1 MASSFHFSLLDHPLT
16 RQMNFSVQPAPP
28 APTVH
33 VVQPSFAHRN
43 NAPANAPAPYHVV
56 PPAFLHRAPAPPQ
69 LANAPAN
76 ACALSPN
83 PNTTFFV
90 RDLDGSWV
98 LRSVDVIVRTLQPGQ
113 WAQSE
118 SGFPY
123 FIRTGNPAN
132 SRLYVL
138 LALVAAVAHTYKI

>member
-16 RQMNFSVQPAPP
+16 RQINFCLQPAPP

-43 NAPANAPAPYHVV
+43 APVAANAPAPYHVV

-76 ACALSPN
+76 GGAPSPN
-83 PNTTFFV
+83 PNATFFV
-90 RDLDGSWV
+90 RDLDGTWV

-138 LALVAAVAHTYKI
+138 HALLTAVMHYL